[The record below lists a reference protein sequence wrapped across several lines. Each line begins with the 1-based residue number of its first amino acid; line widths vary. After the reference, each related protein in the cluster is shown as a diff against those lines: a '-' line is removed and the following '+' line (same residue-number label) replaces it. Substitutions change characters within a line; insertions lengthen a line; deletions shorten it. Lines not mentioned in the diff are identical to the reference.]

1 MQLQTMY
8 ALHFML
14 LLINNLERK
23 KLGKKNNKKLK
34 NIVSRGKLQTQLKW
48 IFHLL
53 ISNKMKN

>member
-14 LLINNLERK
+14 LLINNLEGK

-34 NIVSRGKLQTQLKW
+34 NIMSRGKLQTQLK
-48 IFHLL
+48 
-53 ISNKMKN
+53 

>member
-8 ALHFML
+8 ALHLML

-34 NIVSRGKLQTQLKW
+34 NIMSRGKLQTQLK
-48 IFHLL
+48 
-53 ISNKMKN
+53 